1 MNELGS
7 SNIDYIKSEEKRLYE
22 EYKKKI
28 SALKKESQKQ
38 KESSVQIFTKGL
50 LPIYVLYLLSLSPT
64 NGNEI
69 SHSISK
75 KTNGKWTPST
85 GGIYPLLKRME
96 EDELII
102 GEWDN
107 PNKRF
112 QKVYK
117 ITEKGLR
124 EFENKKIILKSKI
137 EDSLEVFKI
146 IYKDLYL

>member
-1 MNELGS
+1 MTERVS

-22 EYKKKI
+22 EYKRKVNQ
-28 SALKKESQKQ
+28 LKNTQKQ

-50 LPIYVLYLLSLSPT
+50 LPIYVLHLLSLSPT

-69 SHSISK
+69 SHNISK
-75 KTNGKWTPST
+75 NTHGKWTPST

-96 EDELII
+96 QDELII

-107 PNKRF
+107 PNKHF
-112 QKVYK
+112 QKIYR

-124 EFENKKIILKSKI
+124 ELENKKLILKSKI

-146 IYKDLYL
+146 IYSDLYL

>member
-1 MNELGS
+1 MTGIDS

-22 EYKKKI
+22 EYKRKVKQ
-28 SALKKESQKQ
+28 LKNTQKQ

-50 LPIYVLYLLSLSPT
+50 LPIYVLHLLSLSPT

-69 SHSISK
+69 SHNISK
-75 KTNGKWTPST
+75 NTHGKWTPST

-96 EDELII
+96 QDELII

-107 PNKRF
+107 PNKHF
-112 QKVYK
+112 QKIYR

-124 EFENKKIILKSKI
+124 ELENKKLILKTKI

-146 IYKDLYL
+146 IYNDLYL